1 MKLTLTTAQAAQIE
15 PHLRTG
21 WTLLGRIT
29 REGFDGTN
37 GATSGRL
44 EILFAEIPSER
55 LDAVR
60 HAIAGEPERAGT
72 KPRRSKNAA

>member
-1 MKLTLTTAQAAQIE
+1 MKLPLNIAQAAQIE
-15 PHLRTG
+15 PHLRPG
-21 WTLLGRIT
+21 WTLLGRVM

-60 HAIAGEPERAGT
+60 AAIGGQAAPA
-72 KPRRSKNAA
+72 KRRPKNAA